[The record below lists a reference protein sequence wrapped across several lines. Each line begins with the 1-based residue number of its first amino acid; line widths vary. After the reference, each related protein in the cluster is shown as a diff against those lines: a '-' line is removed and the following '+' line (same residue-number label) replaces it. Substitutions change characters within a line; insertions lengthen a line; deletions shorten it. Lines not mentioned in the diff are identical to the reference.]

1 MASQRTKLTVG
12 LFMTVGI
19 TIAVLAFIWLGMS
32 RFLETGKDYVSYFNE
47 SVQGLDRD
55 SPVKYRGV
63 SVGRVARVEV
73 APDSKLIQ
81 VIMKIETDFE
91 PGSDIVAQLSNVGI
105 TGSMFIELDKRQ
117 KEDPDPPVL
126 SFPSEYPIIPSKLST
141 IEKLIKGLDDIL
153 YQIRA
158 LDLEGISDRVKLS
171 LDSINQ
177 AVVDANISGLSKNL
191 EDSLEDIGS
200 IVEKER
206 WDRIIASVEDAMG
219 SLKNVMAKADVS
231 IDHVD
236 NALTSLEN
244 ITTGKQQ
251 TIEAAID
258 EFKTA
263 VEKVNG
269 LLDEGTSL
277 VRGTDRSLSHLQQNL
292 SSIMVNL
299 EQAAQNL
306 NRVSQILTDQP
317 SQLLFGEPPAPR
329 EIEE

>member
-19 TIAVLAFIWLGMS
+19 TIAVMAFIWLGMS

-47 SVQGLDRD
+47 SVQGLDKD
-55 SPVKYRGV
+55 SPVKYRGG

-126 SFPSEYPIIPSKLST
+126 NFPSEYPIIQSKPST
-141 IEKLIKGLDDIL
+141 IEKLKKGLDDVL

-158 LDLEGISDRVKLS
+158 LDLEGISIRVKLS

-177 AVVDANISGLSKNL
+177 AVSDANISGLSKNL
-191 EDSLEDIGS
+191 EASLENIGS

-206 WDRIIASVEDAMG
+206 WDRIIYSVEKAMD
-219 SLKNVMAKADVS
+219 SFESVMAKADVG
-231 IDHVD
+231 INRVD
-236 NALTSLEN
+236 NTLLSLEN
-244 ITTGKQQ
+244 LATGKEK
-251 TIEAAID
+251 TIGEAID

-263 VEKVNG
+263 VDKVNVF
-269 LLDEGTSL
+269 LDEGTSL
-277 VRGTDRSLSHLQQNL
+277 VRGTDRSVSYLQQNL
-292 SSIMVNL
+292 IAIMRNL
-299 EQAAQNL
+299 EQTTENL
-306 NRVSQILTDQP
+306 NRISQILADQP

-329 EIEE
+329 KIED